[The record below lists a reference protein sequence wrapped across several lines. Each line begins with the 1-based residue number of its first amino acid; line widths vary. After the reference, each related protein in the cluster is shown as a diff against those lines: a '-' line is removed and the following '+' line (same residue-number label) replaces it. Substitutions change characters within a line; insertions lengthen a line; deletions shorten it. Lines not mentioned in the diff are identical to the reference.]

1 MPALQGSPGIAG
13 DIGPMEQGRSQYG
26 IRGGAEVFLPVGA
39 AGSAWSWEPA
49 LAVEPTEP
57 DTAVSNLSGKHGPAG
72 AAFVPHLA
80 QTTEPKRLPGPLQF
94 VVNLLE
100 FWRLE
105 EEDAVRLL
113 GFAREDADY
122 VASALA
128 GVEQFR
134 GRDVRERIAH
144 LFWIRKTLSALFRDQ
159 DTENAWLREPHSWLD
174 DRVPMDLLRG
184 GSMEDLLLVRDY
196 VDTAAGV

>member
-1 MPALQGSPGIAG
+1 MSALQGSPGIEG
-13 DIGPMEQGRSQYG
+13 ETGSHNWSQYG
-26 IRGGAEVFLPVGA
+26 VRGGEEILLPEDFGVGR
-39 AGSAWSWEPA
+39 SEWHPAWTGEM
-49 LAVEPTEP
+49 TEP
-57 DTAVSNLSGKHGPAG
+57 DPAVFGFGGRLGRAG
-72 AAFVPHLA
+72 ASFIPEVSRMPELGRPSGPIQFVP
-80 QTTEPKRLPGPLQF
+80 K
-94 VVNLLE
+94 LLE

-113 GFAREDADY
+113 GFDREDSGY
-122 VASALA
+122 VAAVLA

-144 LFWIRKTLSALFRDQ
+144 LFWIRKTLSALFRDRE
-159 DTENAWLREPHSWLD
+159 TENAWLRESHSWLD
-174 DRVPMDLLRG
+174 DRAPMDLLRG

>member
-1 MPALQGSPGIAG
+1 MPRRQGISGEPGDAG
-13 DIGPMEQGRSQYG
+13 LHEWSQYG
-26 IRGGAEVFLPVGA
+26 FRPGVEVLLPEGVPPGWS
-39 AGSAWSWEPA
+39 GTTAWTGEPA
-49 LAVEPTEP
+49 ELDPLGAGGRFGRPGGTLAP
-57 DTAVSNLSGKHGPAG
+57 DVSRTSEDLRLS
-72 AAFVPHLA
+72 
-80 QTTEPKRLPGPLQF
+80 GPLQF
-94 VVNLLE
+94 VPRLLK

-105 EEDAVRLL
+105 ETDAVALL
-113 GFAREDADY
+113 GFGREEAGY

-128 GVEQFR
+128 GEESFH

-159 DTENAWLREPHSWLD
+159 DTENAWLRETHSWLD
-174 DRVPMDLLRG
+174 DKAPLDLLRG